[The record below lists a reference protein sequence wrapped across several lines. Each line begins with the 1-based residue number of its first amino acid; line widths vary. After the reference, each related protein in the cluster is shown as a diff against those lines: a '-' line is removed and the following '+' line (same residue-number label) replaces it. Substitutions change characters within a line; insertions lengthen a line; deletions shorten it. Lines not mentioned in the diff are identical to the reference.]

1 MKKIFFFLIICFPL
15 FSQEYKNYKLLLV
28 GDGVL
33 KQKLKM
39 ECLDAGAALIAIRR
53 DLCSV
58 IRIDMSGKTILE
70 RTGPKLINECWF

>member
-1 MKKIFFFLIICFPL
+1 MGRIFFAAAGKHFRTIFCTPLTDDAFLSIT
-15 FSQEYKNYKLLLV
+15 
-28 GDGVL
+28 
-33 KQKLKM
+33 KLKM